1 MKRKIL
7 VSVLL
12 ASMLTGS
19 VYAKDNNLTKEENI
33 KLVNTKAV
41 KDAKNSAI
49 KDKKESSKEA
59 VESLVLARKVLFDLE
74 KNDLKSASKDIE
86 KALGKIELLLA
97 TGKTPK
103 MVSVDGSIVVK
114 EYVGRSED
122 VKKSVKSVKKL
133 LDDGKVQEARVLL
146 NTLQSQMDITVVNLP
161 LESYPDA
168 LKLAAKYIDQ
178 NKPDQAKEIMSVALS
193 TFYNITQIVPLPLV
207 KATDLI
213 AYVALHSKDD
223 EKLRA
228 DELLEEAEDQLK
240 VAEYLGYVSKGEVT
254 YKRLHS
260 KIQEIRKEIKG
271 ENKTKKLFDML
282 LDDIKEFKSKI
293 FSSSK

>member
-1 MKRKIL
+1 MKKKVL

-12 ASMLTGS
+12 ASVLTGV
-19 VYAKDNNLTKEENI
+19 VYAKNTNLTKQENI
-33 KLVNTKAV
+33 ELVNTKAV
-41 KDAKNSAI
+41 KDAKNSAV
-49 KDKKESSKEA
+49 KDKKESAKDA
-59 VESLVLARKVLFDLE
+59 VESLVLAKKVLVDLE
-74 KNDLKSASKDIE
+74 KNDLKLASKDIE

-178 NKPDQAKEIMSVALS
+178 NKPEQAKEIMSVALS
-193 TFYNITQIVPLPLV
+193 TFYNVTQIVPLPLV

-240 VAEYLGYVSKGEVT
+240 VAELLGYVSKGEVT
-254 YKRLHS
+254 YKKLYS
-260 KIQEIRKEIKG
+260 KIKDIRKEIKG

-282 LDDIKEFKSKI
+282 LEDIKEFKSKI
-293 FSSSK
+293 FSFSK

>member
-41 KDAKNSAI
+41 KDAKNSAV

-114 EYVGRSED
+114 EYVERSED

>member
-1 MKRKIL
+1 
-7 VSVLL
+7 
-12 ASMLTGS
+12 
-19 VYAKDNNLTKEENI
+19 
-33 KLVNTKAV
+33 
-41 KDAKNSAI
+41 
-49 KDKKESSKEA
+49 
-59 VESLVLARKVLFDLE
+59 
-74 KNDLKSASKDIE
+74 
-86 KALGKIELLLA
+86 
-97 TGKTPK
+97 